1 MVLNYPTLGKHEWKN
16 MPSTSKVSEDK
27 LKYNIIIADRHI
39 FAEIYIYFLIN
50 LFFFNE
56 GNSLYV

>member
-1 MVLNYPTLGKHEWKN
+1 
-16 MPSTSKVSEDK
+16 MPSTSKVNEDK
-27 LKYNIIIADRHI
+27 LKYNIIIAERHI
-39 FAEIYIYFLIN
+39 FAEIYVYFLIN